1 MGAPKQV
8 VPLIFGNSLM
18 TPQKARQE
26 VLRRLK
32 DMAAEAPVIWC
43 FDTLD
48 LGFRVSGSGKKPKPK
63 CRAYRVYRV

>member
-48 LGFRVSGSGKKPKPK
+48 FRVQGFGFREKTQT
-63 CRAYRVYRV
+63 

>member
-48 LGFRVSGSGKKPKPK
+48 FRVQGFGFR
-63 CRAYRVYRV
+63 